1 VAAAGLKQ
9 GKPCRS
15 PSLGGARHID
25 VHRWEELITSEPVAW
40 KSPRHVYSRHGG
52 ANPRSPMWAVNPTS
66 TAILLIM
73 EVSVEVAEVCCR
85 HSRAAVAQS
94 VTMVKGVA

>member
-1 VAAAGLKQ
+1 
-9 GKPCRS
+9 
-15 PSLGGARHID
+15 
-25 VHRWEELITSEPVAW
+25 
-40 KSPRHVYSRHGG
+40 
-52 ANPRSPMWAVNPTS
+52 MWAMNPTS

-94 VTMVKGVA
+94 AMMVKGVA